1 MKRLAFLSIL
11 AAGLVGC
18 AADAQDATEDS
29 SIINGT
35 VNEGDP
41 AVMALYGHV
50 DGQEG
55 GALCTM
61 TLVSPTVFITAAHCV
76 AAEMYEGGAAK
87 FTAISG
93 TNIRDTEHRKMYP
106 IKEVHWDTAFDKNA
120 PQNGHD
126 IGVAILE
133 QPITDIAPI
142 PFNTASLT
150 TQSNG
155 QELRITGYGLA
166 DGFEQMGG
174 GGGESTAGTKRV
186 AKTKQISFD
195 DLTIELGATSMFG
208 TFTGEANI
216 CSGDSGG
223 PVLAKVNGVETIVA
237 VNSYGMILCLGSSHS
252 TRVDKYLPFLREYV
266 H

>member
-1 MKRLAFLSIL
+1 MKRWALLSIL

-18 AADAQDATEDS
+18 AADAQDTTSDS

-41 AVMALYGHV
+41 AVMALYAQV
-50 DGQEG
+50 PGQEG
-55 GALCTM
+55 GALCTT
-61 TLVSPTVFITAAHCV
+61 TLISPTVLLTAAHCV
-76 AAEMYEGGAAK
+76 SSAMFEGEAK
-87 FTAISG
+87 FAAIMG
-93 TNIRDTEHRKMYP
+93 TNIRDTEHRK
-106 IKEVHWDTAFDKNA
+106 IAKVREVHWDQAFDKNA

-133 QPITDIAPI
+133 EPINDIRPI
-142 PFNTASLT
+142 PFNTTALRSE
-150 TQSNG
+150 SNG
-155 QELRITGYGLA
+155 QELRITGYGLD

-174 GGGESTAGTKRV
+174 GGGESSAGTKRV

-195 DLTIELGATSMFG
+195 DLTIELGATSLLG
-208 TFTGEANI
+208 TFQGEANI

-252 TRVDKYLPFLREYV
+252 TRVDKYTDFIRQYV
-266 H
+266 Q